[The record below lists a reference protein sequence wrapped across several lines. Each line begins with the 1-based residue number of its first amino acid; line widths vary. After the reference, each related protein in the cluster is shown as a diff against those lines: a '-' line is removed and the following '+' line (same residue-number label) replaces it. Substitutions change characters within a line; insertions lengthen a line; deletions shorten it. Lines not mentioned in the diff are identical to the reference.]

1 MDCKPARLL
10 CPWYF
15 PCKKTGV
22 GCNFLLQGILLNQES
37 NPRLLHLQ
45 VSSLPLSHQGSL
57 LCMYGCSCS
66 VAKSCLTLCNLM
78 DCSMP
83 RSCVFHCPQIHAH
96 WVSDTNQPSY
106 LLLPFS
112 PFAFNL
118 SQHQGLFQ
126 SQLFISGGPSIGVSA
141 TVLPIYTQGWFPLG
155 LTGFIFLLSKAF
167 SGIFSSTTIRK
178 N

>member
-1 MDCKPARLL
+1 MLVKQIS
-10 CPWYF
+10 
-15 PCKKTGV
+15 
-22 GCNFLLQGILLNQES
+22 LLQECS
-37 NPRLLHLQ
+37 EPSY
-45 VSSLPLSHQGSL
+45 V
-57 LCMYGCSCS
+57 LCL
-66 VAKSCLTLCNLM
+66 VVQSCLTLCNLM

-155 LTGFIFLLSKAF
+155 LTGFIFLLSKRLSWVFSNTTVWSIGSSALSLLYGPTLTIVHDYWKNQSSGYMDLCQQSDISAF
-167 SGIFSSTTIRK
+167 
-178 N
+178 